1 MTIGLLRGAL
11 AGAAGTTALNA
22 VTYADMAVRGR
33 AASGAPQELVARFAE
48 DAGVSVPGDE
58 NVRENRLQGLGPLV
72 GTGSGVAVG
81 ALAGLLHHALARRG
95 HRMPA
100 ALEVALIGGAA
111 MALADVPLTVLRVSD
126 PRTWT
131 VKDWVSD
138 IVPHL
143 VFGAVTLAALRRPG
157 TARRRRF

>member
-1 MTIGLLRGAL
+1 MRTGLLRGAL

-22 VTYADMAVRGR
+22 VTYADMALRGR

-48 DAGVSVPGDE
+48 DTGVSVPGDE
-58 NVRENRLQGLGPLV
+58 HTRENRLQGLGPLV
-72 GTGSGVAVG
+72 GAGTGVAVG

-95 HRMPA
+95 YRMPA

-111 MALADVPLTVLRVSD
+111 MALADVPLKVFRVSD
-126 PRTWT
+126 PKTWT
-131 VKDWVSD
+131 VKDWASD

-143 VFGAVTLAALRRPG
+143 VFGAVTLAGLRRPG